1 MTWFR
6 RIDRPP
12 AALGLPRVS
21 VWWIF
26 FVTGFTGG
34 LYYPY
39 WLWKRRAVFAS
50 LRTRERLPDGLVRL
64 SALFGT
70 LALAAAIGS
79 IVAATQGNEG
89 AMKDWDTGMNLAF
102 AAFEGAMLVAHLRL
116 RNMLHVHFN
125 AHEDNPVTFH
135 IVWTVLFGVM
145 YFQFKLNRIA
155 PGDHDPDNV
164 ARFSSSV

>member
-6 RIDRPP
+6 NVARPP

-26 FVTGFTGG
+26 FATGFTGG
-34 LYYPY
+34 LYYPW

-50 LRTRERLPDGLVRL
+50 LSTRERLPDRL
-64 SALFGT
+64 IQLCALFGA
-70 LALAAAIGS
+70 LALAAAIAS
-79 IVAATQGNEG
+79 IVAAASGDEG
-89 AMKDWDTGMNLAF
+89 AMKDWDTAMNLAY
-102 AAFEGAMLVAHLRL
+102 AAFEGAMLFAHLRL

-125 AHEDNPVTFH
+125 AYENNPVHFR
-135 IVWTVLFGVM
+135 IVWTALFGVM

-155 PGDHDPDNV
+155 SVDHASEES